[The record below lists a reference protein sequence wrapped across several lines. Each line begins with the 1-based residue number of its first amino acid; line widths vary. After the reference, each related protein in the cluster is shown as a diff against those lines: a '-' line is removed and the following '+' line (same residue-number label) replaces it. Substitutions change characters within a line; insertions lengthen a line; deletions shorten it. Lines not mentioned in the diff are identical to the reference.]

1 MTPLALII
9 QIVMKPMIII
19 GLGALQNRAS
29 NTFSAATRHMNL
41 LITLLLLP
49 MAVLLGIVLDAPIT
63 IVLPAWDDTRQ
74 WLQTLS
80 GSVVIG
86 IYCFGVLWGS
96 FYLLLGVIQL
106 RSKVVDRQLAHYA
119 ELQTE
124 IDRLCHLT
132 GIERPVTLVLSEVE
146 DTIAS
151 WGWQRSYVQ
160 LPMDAADW
168 HSAERQLI
176 LLHELGHIARR
187 DWLVLVIGKLV
198 ALLFWFLPP
207 VWWLNS
213 KLVDT
218 AERAC
223 DDWVIQVSG
232 RNADYAQL
240 LLRLEKQMSDLP
252 VSQLWSHSN
261 FERIKALLER
271 YADHDISLGAKQ
283 WGLSS
288 LMAVLLLIPLTAV
301 GFRSHTEDSNH
312 YAKDL
317 QLSEWLS
324 SLSKQS
330 GAAQPESSIYES
342 LALAQ
347 QLREKPVYVD
357 QPKILLKPAMEYL
370 DVVAMSTE
378 VETSALELSVV
389 SLSEMAAKE
398 LTENVSESSMPQVKV
413 KGYLPIRMVT
423 PVYPSRAINRH
434 IEGRVKVQ
442 FTIAID
448 GAPIHP
454 QVVYAQ
460 PQGVF
465 ERAVLTA
472 LKQSRFQPMTINGT
486 PTEVKGVSEEFHF
499 RFSDSEDP
507 PRPPVTAAITKIAL
521 TD

>member
-9 QIVMKPMIII
+9 QLVMKPMIII

-41 LITLLLLP
+41 LMTLLLLP
-49 MAVLLGIVLDAPIT
+49 TAALLGMVLDAPIT
-63 IVLPAWDDTRQ
+63 IALPQWDDTRQ
-74 WLQTLS
+74 WLQTIS
-80 GSVVIG
+80 GSVVMG

-106 RSKVVDRQLAHYA
+106 GLKTVDRQLAHYT
-119 ELQTE
+119 ELQME
-124 IDRLCHLT
+124 IDKLCHLT
-132 GIERPVTLVLSEVE
+132 AIDRPVTLVLSEVE

-151 WGWQRSYVQ
+151 WGWQRAYVQ
-160 LPMDAADW
+160 LPIEAAEW

-207 VWWLNS
+207 VWWLHG

-240 LLRLEKQMSDLP
+240 LLKLEKQMSDLP

-288 LMAVLLLIPLTAV
+288 LMAVLLLVPLTAV
-301 GFRSHTEDSNH
+301 GFRSHTEDPSD

-317 QLSEWLS
+317 PLSDWLS
-324 SLSKQS
+324 SLSQQS
-330 GAAQPESSIYES
+330 ADSQPASSIYQS

-347 QLREKPVYVD
+347 KVREKPVYVD

-370 DVVAMSTE
+370 DVVATSIEFETGE
-378 VETSALELSVV
+378 LESSALALNELSANGLTVQVSETSL
-389 SLSEMAAKE
+389 
-398 LTENVSESSMPQVKV
+398 PQVQV
-413 KGYLPIRMVT
+413 KGYLPIKMVT

-448 GAPIHP
+448 GTPIHP

-460 PQGVF
+460 PHGIF

-486 PTEVKGVSEEFHF
+486 PTEVKGVSEEFYF
-499 RFSDSEDP
+499 KFSDNEDP
-507 PRPPVTAAITKIAL
+507 PRPPVTAPITKIAL